1 LAQKAE
7 NHKKGVFFM
16 KNTIKF
22 LGIIALVAVIGFS
35 IAACSNDPSY
45 TLAPTSV
52 VLAYGSHG
60 EPSNVE
66 IYDLMPG
73 SRYVF
78 TRGNNNNSWYALT
91 ASGEFAVGGTVWS
104 LSQAI
109 PQSANLVG
117 TTVQSKLLNGQTY
130 NIFRVLTPTAA
141 TFVDTAP
148 AGADGVIVGVNM
160 LGPGWIM
167 DNRND
172 TNLIPAG
179 VLDFDW
185 EDGRNVVVELSG
197 MTTAG
202 NSMALRQRMSTGA
215 TPVLLSRV
223 GDGRTTI
230 IFLMPTVTDVIP
242 GEAGTVVFDNVPLA
256 NQIVVGTTARW
267 EFSITGGQAGGATL
281 TAVAG
286 DNFFTLSNVGDTRAT
301 LTRRAP

>member
-1 LAQKAE
+1 
-7 NHKKGVFFM
+7 M

-73 SRYVF
+73 FSYVF
-78 TRGNNNNSWYALT
+78 TRGNNNNSWSALN
-91 ASGEFAVGGTVWS
+91 ASGEFVGGGTGTVWS
-104 LSQAI
+104 LAQAI
-109 PQSANLVG
+109 GQATDLGAGV
-117 TTVQSKLLNGQTY
+117 TTVQSSLLNGQTY
-130 NIFRVLTPTAA
+130 NIFRVFEA
-141 TFVDTAP
+141 
-148 AGADGVIVGVNM
+148 AGAVFNAAAAPGTNV
-160 LGPGWIM
+160 LGPNWEF

-172 TNLIPAG
+172 TTPVGAG

-185 EDGRNVVVELSG
+185 KDGRNAVVDLRLLLATHG
-197 MTTAG
+197 I
-202 NSMALRQRMSTGA
+202 ALRPRMSDDV
-215 TPVLLSRV
+215 TPVFQSGV

-230 IFLMPTVTDVIP
+230 IFLIGDTIP
-242 GEAGTVVFDNVPLA
+242 GEAGTVVFDNVVLGAQEVLQGP
-256 NQIVVGTTARW
+256 TTAAPTGRW
-267 EFSITGGQAGGATL
+267 RFATTSAGGATL

-286 DNFFTLSNVGDTRAT
+286 DNFFTLSNVGDTRAN
-301 LTRRAP
+301 LVRFAP